1 MEILKS
7 TNRAKDFYPCSR
19 RINGSILKYV
29 PIDATNKM
37 GKKTSHMVNF
47 IISMALKTGPF
58 FFACI
63 TAVAVILG
71 RADLCYAQVLYKGK
85 INAAKLNVRSAPDNL
100 SSVVVVLNKGERVDV
115 LEIKGGVGGWLTVE
129 YQGMQ
134 GYIRNHSRYILLKP
148 VSSYSKQKQKPAP
161 PNPPPFPP
169 TKPPDK
175 VIKKKPGPRKTSG
188 TDQAGQAVIAK
199 QIREENRKVK
209 EFSRQEMQILDGLNE
224 IDMALNRARITSRNL
239 RRNAIAISQEIERT
253 QARIADLN
261 KSMKKTRDYAGKR
274 LNALFRMHM
283 MGRLEMAGPPSSLF
297 DFVTTQNALKKV
309 VTSDFTLLDK
319 QARNMKELK
328 GLEQDLNS
336 QYKLK
341 SDLQEQLAY
350 EIEIRKKEARKKEE
364 ILKEI
369 RRRKSLSLA
378 AMDSL
383 KISSRALNQTI
394 SAMAPPAGASRV
406 KTSFTGQKGRL
417 QSPVKGKIISSFGTK
432 RKGDYNAFTFQ
443 SGIDI
448 KAERGAPVKNVFNGE
463 VMFAQWLKGYGNL
476 MIINHGNNYYTLY
489 AHVEELYK
497 KKGER
502 VGTGEIIGTAGDTGS
517 IKGPCLH
524 FEIRHHGK
532 PVDPLKWLKKGA

>member
-1 MEILKS
+1 MPRKIGL
-7 TNRAKDFYPCSR
+7 
-19 RINGSILKYV
+19 
-29 PIDATNKM
+29 
-37 GKKTSHMVNF
+37 
-47 IISMALKTGPF
+47 F

-71 RADLCYAQVLYKGK
+71 RADLCCTQVLFKGK
-85 INAAKLNVRSAPDNL
+85 INTAKLNVRSAPDIHA
-100 SSVVVVLNKGERVDV
+100 SVVVVLNKGERVDV
-115 LEIKGGVGGWLTVE
+115 LEMKDGVGGWLTVE

-148 VSSYSKQKQKPAP
+148 VSSHENQKQQSAS
-161 PNPPPFPP
+161 PNPTSFPP
-169 TKPPDK
+169 IEAPAKD
-175 VIKKKPGPRKTSG
+175 IKKKSEPLKLLNTN
-188 TDQAGQAVIAK
+188 QAGQEVTER

-209 EFSRQEMQILDGLNE
+209 EFSRQEMQIIDGLNE
-224 IDMALNRARITSRNL
+224 IDMALNRARTTARNL
-239 RRNAIAISQEIERT
+239 KRNAVAISQEIERT
-253 QARIADLN
+253 QALIAELN
-261 KSMKKTRDYAGKR
+261 KSIKKTRNYAGKR

-297 DFVTTQNALKKV
+297 NFVTTQNALKKV
-309 VTSDFTLLDK
+309 VTSDFALLDK

-328 GLEQDLNS
+328 RLEQDLNT
-336 QYKLK
+336 QHKLE
-341 SDLQEQLAY
+341 SDLQEQLAD
-350 EIEIRKKEARKKEE
+350 EIGIRNKEARKKKK
-364 ILKEI
+364 ILQDI
-369 RRRKSLSLA
+369 RRRKSLALA
-378 AMDSL
+378 AMNSL
-383 KISSRALNQTI
+383 NVSSRALNQTI
-394 SAMAPPAGASRV
+394 SAMASPAGSARV
-406 KTSFTGQKGRL
+406 KTSFAGQKGRL

-463 VMFAQWLKGYGNL
+463 VLFAQWLKGYGNL

-489 AHVEELYK
+489 AHLEELYK

-502 VGTGEIIGTAGDTGS
+502 VDTGKIIGTAGDTGS

-524 FEIRHHGK
+524 FEVRHHGK

>member
-1 MEILKS
+1 MFHFPE
-7 TNRAKDFYPCSR
+7 TNVKAMHRK
-19 RINGSILKYV
+19 I
-29 PIDATNKM
+29 
-37 GKKTSHMVNF
+37 
-47 IISMALKTGPF
+47 GPF

-63 TAVAVILG
+63 TAAAFILG
-71 RADLCYAQVLYKGK
+71 RADLCCTQVLYKGK
-85 INAAKLNVRSAPDNL
+85 INTAKLNVRSAPDTQ

-115 LEIKGGVGGWLTVE
+115 LEMKDGVGGWLTVE

-148 VSSYSKQKQKPAP
+148 MSSNPEQNQKPAP
-161 PNPPPFPP
+161 PNPTSFPSIK
-169 TKPPDK
+169 TLAKG
-175 VIKKKPGPRKTSG
+175 IKKKSDPQKTSG
-188 TDQAGQAVIAK
+188 ANQVGKEVIAR
-199 QIREENRKVK
+199 QIREENQKVK
-209 EFSRQEMQILDGLNE
+209 EFSRQEMQIIDRLNE
-224 IDMALNRARITSRNL
+224 IDMALNRARITARNL

-253 QARIADLN
+253 QARIAELN
-261 KSMKKTRDYAGKR
+261 NSMKKTRNYAGKR

-309 VTSDFTLLDK
+309 VTSDFALLDK
-319 QARNMKELK
+319 QARNMAALK
-328 GLEQDLNS
+328 SLEQDLNS
-336 QYKLK
+336 QHKLE
-341 SDLQEQLAY
+341 SDLQEQLAD
-350 EIEIRKKEARKKEE
+350 EIGIRKKEARKKKK
-364 ILKEI
+364 ILQDI
-369 RRRKSLSLA
+369 RRRKSLALA
-378 AMDSL
+378 AMNSL
-383 KISSRALNQTI
+383 NVSSRALNQTI
-394 SAMAPPAGASRV
+394 SAMAPQAGSAGV
-406 KTSFTGQKGRL
+406 KTSFDEQKGRL

-448 KAERGAPVKNVFNGE
+448 KAKRGTPVKNVFNGE

-489 AHVEELYK
+489 AHLEELYK

-502 VGTGEIIGTAGDTGS
+502 VDTGKIIGTAGDTGS

-524 FEIRHHGK
+524 FEVRHHGK